1 MVPVTLT
8 FPAIPENIA
17 IARTTA
23 AALAARG
30 SLTIDQVEDVR
41 LVVDEAVS
49 QLILVAPE
57 SSVTCEFIV
66 NPGELDIVVWSDAPS
81 SAPFDPASFGWTVMA
96 ALVDSLEDASTPD
109 GAAIALRIRRQ
120 EAVQA

>member
-8 FPAIPENIA
+8 FPALPENVA

-23 AALAARG
+23 AALAAR
-30 SLTIDQVEDVR
+30 SALTIDQVEDVR

-57 SSVTCEFIV
+57 SSITCEFIAA
-66 NPGELDIVVWSDAPS
+66 PGALDIVAWSDAPS
-81 SAPFDPASFGWTVMA
+81 PAAFDPASFGWTVMA
-96 ALVDSLEDASTPD
+96 ALVDSLEDASTTD